1 MKEVFLKWK
10 LRGVSTLGVILFLGL
25 SLVFPLFVEA
35 QIEDNFAFHTRVTYD
50 VSYIGDSTD
59 VSVVF
64 EEPCYLFIGDE
75 IALSESVESF
85 DTENSDSVHMERIES
100 GVVRL
105 SWAILKEEEKI
116 TTYDSFS
123 QVRDDKDWRFVYTEP
138 AGDFDW
144 ELQDDTMTIE
154 GLLCQ
159 KAICE
164 FGGRTWVA
172 WFSPDIA
179 FSSGP
184 YKFQGLP
191 GLIVSVHDTQ
201 DHWKFKIREIERPE
215 AGYVVSM
222 NFFDTY
228 KTTDKEKFFKD
239 QHYYRKNYM
248 EIEEANGKDFIN
260 PENRAIMKE
269 NAEFG
274 FKQHSN
280 WIELY

>member
-1 MKEVFLKWK
+1 
-10 LRGVSTLGVILFLGL
+10 
-25 SLVFPLFVEA
+25 
-35 QIEDNFAFHTRVTYD
+35 
-50 VSYIGDSTD
+50 
-59 VSVVF
+59 VVF

-85 DTENSDSVHMERIES
+85 DAENSDSVQMSRIEN

-138 AGDFDW
+138 ADFDW

-164 FGGRTWVA
+164 FGERTWVA

-222 NFFDTY
+222 NFFDTF
-228 KTTDKEKFFKD
+228 KTTDKEKFFETH
-239 QHYYRKNYM
+239 HYYRKNYI
-248 EIEEANGKDFIN
+248 EIEEANGRDFMN

-274 FKQHSN
+274 
-280 WIELY
+280 

>member
-10 LRGVSTLGVILFLGL
+10 LREIATLGVTLFLGFSFFL
-25 SLVFPLFVEA
+25 KPA
-35 QIEDNFAFHTRVTYD
+35 QAQTKNNLPFHTRVTYD
-50 VSYIGDSTD
+50 VAYIGDSTD
-59 VSVVF
+59 VSNVYV
-64 EEPCYLFIGDE
+64 EPCYLFIGDE

-85 DTENSDSVHMERIES
+85 DTENSDSVQMTRIES

-123 QVRDDKDWRFVYTEP
+123 QIIGEKELEHVYKEP
-138 AGDFDW
+138 VSDFDW
-144 ELQDDTMTIE
+144 ELQGDTMTIE

-172 WFSPDIA
+172 WFSPDLA

-215 AGYVVSM
+215 AGYVVPM
-222 NFFDTY
+222 DFFDTF
-228 KTTDKEKFFKD
+228 KTTDKEDFFRDK
-239 QHYYRKNYM
+239 HYYQDNYT
-248 EIEEANGKDFIN
+248 EIQEANGRDYMN
-260 PENRAIMKE
+260 AENRAKMKK
-269 NAEFG
+269 NAQMG
-274 FKQHSN
+274 FKKHSN